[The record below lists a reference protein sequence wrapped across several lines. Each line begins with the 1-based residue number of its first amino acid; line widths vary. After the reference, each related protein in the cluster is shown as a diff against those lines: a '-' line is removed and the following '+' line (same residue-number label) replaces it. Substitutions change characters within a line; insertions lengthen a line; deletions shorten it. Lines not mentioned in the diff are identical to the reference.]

1 MTNFP
6 PIIIS
11 RLWNLPILDTRKLCQ
26 GRRRFI
32 FWPFNC
38 VLLLANWRDRYLPI
52 GTKNKF
58 CHFVSWMVCMAF
70 FWRNKIGQRK
80 LFLTEFCMFYF
91 FSLLSLFWCVKY
103 ECVYGENFSWNILIK
118 ELIQRWIACGKTM
131 WFLQTCFNLKWYY
144 VEIF

>member
-38 VLLLANWRDRYLPI
+38 VLLLLANWRDRYLPI

-58 CHFVSWMVCMAF
+58 CHFVSWMVCMDF
-70 FWRNKIGQRK
+70 FWRTKIGQGK

-91 FSLLSLFWCVKY
+91 FFTPFTILMYKVWMCVVFTYLKTILVKPSVFFAIQELSVHPKKY
-103 ECVYGENFSWNILIK
+103 FPPG
-118 ELIQRWIACGKTM
+118 
-131 WFLQTCFNLKWYY
+131 
-144 VEIF
+144 